1 MQRAQELLRV
11 LRISSFS
18 LTPLGCVFSG
28 PPGDHT
34 NNRLKFPRFLAAPV
48 LSCPVWVRLLL
59 SALPF
64 WPWGVAPPSLPSG
77 VAAEFEAYPRLRFQ
91 GTNYIPD
98 EMLPVKLPT
107 GNRTL
112 VPNVAPNRERFNKLM
127 PSCSTYNTMTCLSI
141 QTRGSSFL
149 FISC

>member
-1 MQRAQELLRV
+1 MPERQMQRAQELLRV

-64 WPWGVAPPSLPSG
+64 WPWGVGPPSLPSG

-91 GTNYIPD
+91 GTFYIPD

-107 GNRTL
+107 GNRTKVL
-112 VPNVAPNRERFNKLM
+112 FTQR
-127 PSCSTYNTMTCLSI
+127 PSISKQQKTGLFSRLIFTVKHQFFS
-141 QTRGSSFL
+141 GSL
-149 FISC
+149 Q